1 MSIQQNSWKTIQFN
15 AVAATVKRLDLEKVF
30 FENNFERP
38 NFIQIKNLNSSDILY
53 VGDDNAV
60 SSTNYRL
67 SINPLATG
75 KSINID
81 GFSDL
86 YILIASNTNK
96 LELNYAFDNNP
107 SASDL
112 DGTQDITIINQTLTV
127 GNVGITS
134 IAAGTNNIGKVVPT
148 DGTNDLSIESDGSIN
163 TNATIQNA
171 LPAGDNNIGNVDIA
185 SSIPAGDNN
194 IGNVDLASSIP
205 AGTNNIG
212 KGVITGASG
221 DVDSDGAGALKVA
234 FVGSLTASSVKIED
248 SDSDELEI
256 NADGSINTNITDI
269 TAGEIDK
276 PATTPN
282 IYRSG
287 ALSADTEDSQALPS
301 NCTKFTIGLVSK
313 DDTVTW
319 VLKFGTSGTE
329 FSFNGSETYTVDG
342 LFLSS
347 QTLYYEVDT
356 ASEEIQIIAWS

>member
-1 MSIQQNSWKTIQFN
+1 MSINQNSWKTLPFD
-15 AVAATVKRLDLEKVF
+15 AVAATVKRLDLEKVW

-38 NFIQIKNLNSSDILY
+38 NFIQIKNINTSDILY
-53 VGDDNAV
+53 VGDDKTV

-81 GFSDL
+81 GYSDI
-86 YILIASNTNK
+86 YVLIASNTNK
-96 LELNYAFDNNP
+96 LEINYAYDSEP
-107 SASDL
+107 SSSDL
-112 DGTQDITIINQTLTV
+112 DGTQDITVINQSLTV

-134 IAAGTNNIGKVVPT
+134 IAAGTNTIGKFVPT
-148 DGTNDLSIESDGSIN
+148 DGTDDLVIESDGSIN
-163 TNATIQNA
+163 VNFNESLPSGNNNIGDVDINSLPS

-185 SSIPAGDNN
+185 SS
-194 IGNVDLASSIP
+194 LP

-248 SDSDELEI
+248 SDSDELEV
-256 NADGSINTNITDI
+256 NADGSINANITDI

-287 ALSADTEDSQALPS
+287 GLSADTEDSQALPA
-301 NCTKFTIGLVSK
+301 NCTKFTVGLVSK
-313 DDTVTW
+313 DDAVTW
-319 VLKFGTSGTE
+319 VLKFGTGGTE

-342 LFLSS
+342 IYLAS